1 MESNLRDAIDY
12 LVNLG
17 DENAE
22 PKVVEIDGKLYCNKS
37 LKRYDETPK
46 ASPISG
52 ASLTALMDYITNNP
66 AELPDRKMI
75 LHVTAPDEV
84 RFYSSLDKERE
95 RETLFV
101 ATAKL
106 PRFEFDHYM
115 SQEEFII
122 GMQSCFAQNQDS
134 ELILKVSGN
143 VENKSVAHYGDDG
156 VSQKATIK
164 QGIAS
169 RADVIVP
176 NPVTLIPYRTFLE
189 VKQIESKFV
198 FRIGEDR
205 NEQPIFKLV
214 EADGGAWK
222 YAAMRRVADYLAD
235 NLQDLIKS
243 GMITVIA

>member
-1 MESNLRDAIDY
+1 MESNLRDAINY
-12 LVNLG
+12 LVDLG
-17 DENAE
+17 EENAE
-22 PKVVEIDGKLYCNKS
+22 PKVVEIGGKIYCNKN
-37 LKRYDETPK
+37 LKRYDEAPK
-46 ASPISG
+46 AEPIKG
-52 ASLTALMDYITNNP
+52 ASLTALLDYILNNP

-84 RFYSSLDKERE
+84 RFYSALDKERK
-95 RETLFV
+95 REVLFV
-101 ATAKL
+101 ASAKL
-106 PRFEFDHYM
+106 PCFRFDQYM

-122 GMQSCFAQNQDS
+122 GMQSCFVKNDDS

-143 VENKSVAHYGDDG
+143 VENKSVTHYGDDG

-189 VKQIESKFV
+189 IKQIESKFV
-198 FRIGEDR
+198 FRISEDR

-222 YAAMRRVADYLAD
+222 FAAMRRIADYLSD
-235 NLQDLIKS
+235 NLSDLITS
-243 GMITVIA
+243 GMITIIA

>member
-22 PKVVEIDGKLYCNKS
+22 PKVIEIDGKLYCNKS

-46 ASPISG
+46 ARPISG
-52 ASLTALMDYITNNP
+52 ASLTALLDYILNNSSEFP
-66 AELPDRKMI
+66 ERKMI

-84 RFYSSLDKERE
+84 RFYSSLGKERE

-101 ATAKL
+101 ATANL
-106 PRFEFDHYM
+106 PSFGFDHYM
-115 SQEEFII
+115 IQEEFII
-122 GMQSCFAQNQDS
+122 SMQSCFVQNGDA

-156 VSQKATIK
+156 VSQRATIK

-205 NEQPIFKLV
+205 NEQPTFKLV

-222 YAAMRRVADYLAD
+222 YAAMRRVADFLSEHLKEQIA
-235 NLQDLIKS
+235 S